1 MWSLQLGLAF
11 RVKSVWRDV
20 YRALLYFSRA
30 LFFYY
35 FFIEFETLNIY
46 KLLNKTDEIMEKVKL
61 YWRVFTISA
70 FILVAISVVAVSK
83 PHGDSVMDEIS
94 IAFPFFTLYYIIFGF
109 FFLQRFEEKNMG
121 KKKNEH
127 DRIRYDK

>member
-1 MWSLQLGLAF
+1 
-11 RVKSVWRDV
+11 
-20 YRALLYFSRA
+20 
-30 LFFYY
+30 
-35 FFIEFETLNIY
+35 
-46 KLLNKTDEIMEKVKL
+46 
-61 YWRVFTISA
+61 
-70 FILVAISVVAVSK
+70 
-83 PHGDSVMDEIS
+83 MDEIS